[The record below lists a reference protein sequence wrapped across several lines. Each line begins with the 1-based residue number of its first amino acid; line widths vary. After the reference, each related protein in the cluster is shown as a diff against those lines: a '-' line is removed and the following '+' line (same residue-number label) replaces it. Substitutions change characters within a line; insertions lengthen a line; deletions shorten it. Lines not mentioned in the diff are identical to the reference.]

1 MQSSRGVTQLEKN
14 TERLWA
20 ALRPFANWVIFVF
33 LRYIRRPAR
42 EGGVLYKLL
51 LHLDEGHLRVPGQRK
66 EVRPLQET
74 EPRQALLDQLL
85 PLVGGEANVASTTR
99 RGSRISMTLK
109 DESLADPAA
118 LAALPFAA
126 TVSLRNGRLRLEL
139 TEQAYETRKKENLLM
154 ASKYDGLARIIVQN
168 VGGKSNIVSLTHCMT
183 RLRFKLQDE
192 SKANTDV
199 LKETDGIVTVIQ
211 SGGQYMVVIGQQVA
225 DVYDAVCTVGHI
237 TPGGA
242 VDDNGN
248 AIGSAD
254 APKEKQSLFNA
265 FVSIITT
272 VFAPCLGVLAATG
285 IVKGFISLFVA
296 IGVLSNTSGTYNILY
311 SLGDSFFYFMPMLLA
326 YTASKKFG
334 LPELEGMTIG
344 AALLYPYL
352 STTSGMDISNLFGI
366 PVVMPASGNYTSSV
380 LPIVCAI
387 AFAAWFEKKYKK
399 FIPDSC
405 KLFFVPLI
413 TCGVTF
419 ILTLWIIGPITSLLG
434 DGLGIALNAIA
445 NFNGIL
451 LGAVVGGLWQI
462 LVMFGLHWAT
472 VPLMLNDLATK
483 GYSNA
488 LTPSARL
495 PVWLPLMPMLP
506 PRKSACWLARLWAPS
521 TPLWPMPISRS
532 RSTAAPSAP
541 WSPTPLSLCCIRTRS
556 MLPITSLPLPTPRP
570 LPMPLRCAALPMPL
584 PAALPI

>member
-1 MQSSRGVTQLEKN
+1 M
-14 TERLWA
+14 
-20 ALRPFANWVIFVF
+20 
-33 LRYIRRPAR
+33 
-42 EGGVLYKLL
+42 
-51 LHLDEGHLRVPGQRK
+51 
-66 EVRPLQET
+66 
-74 EPRQALLDQLL
+74 
-85 PLVGGEANVASTTR
+85 ASLTR
-99 RGSRISMTLK
+99 RGNRISAQLK

-118 LAALPFAA
+118 LAALPSTAA
-126 TVSLRNGRLRLEL
+126 VSVKNGRLRLEL
-139 TEQAYETRKKENLLM
+139 TEQAYEKSKKENLLM
-154 ASKYDGLARIIVQN
+154 ASKYDGLARIIIQN

-248 AIGSAD
+248 ATGSAE

-265 FVSIITT
+265 FVSIVTT

-352 STTSGMDISNLFGI
+352 STTSGMDISNLFGSRSLCLLPATTPPAFSPSSAPSHLQHGSRRSI
-366 PVVMPASGNYTSSV
+366 KSSSRIPASCSLCRSS
-380 LPIVCAI
+380 P
-387 AFAAWFEKKYKK
+387 AA
-399 FIPDSC
+399 S
-405 KLFFVPLI
+405 
-413 TCGVTF
+413 
-419 ILTLWIIGPITSLLG
+419 
-434 DGLGIALNAIA
+434 
-445 NFNGIL
+445 
-451 LGAVVGGLWQI
+451 
-462 LVMFGLHWAT
+462 
-472 VPLMLNDLATK
+472 
-483 GYSNA
+483 
-488 LTPSARL
+488 
-495 PVWLPLMPMLP
+495 
-506 PRKSACWLARLWAPS
+506 
-521 TPLWPMPISRS
+521 
-532 RSTAAPSAP
+532 
-541 WSPTPLSLCCIRTRS
+541 PLSSRCGSSDPSPLCWAMVWALHS
-556 MLPITSLPLPTPRP
+556 MQSQTLTAS
-570 LPMPLRCAALPMPL
+570 CWALL
-584 PAALPI
+584 

>member
-1 MQSSRGVTQLEKN
+1 M
-14 TERLWA
+14 
-20 ALRPFANWVIFVF
+20 
-33 LRYIRRPAR
+33 
-42 EGGVLYKLL
+42 
-51 LHLDEGHLRVPGQRK
+51 PGQRK

-488 LTPSARL
+488 LTGMFGCTFAQCGA
-495 PVWLPLMPMLP
+495 V
-506 PRKSACWLARLWAPS
+506 LAIYLKTKNS
-521 TPLWPMPISRS
+521 KTK
-532 RSTAAPSAP
+532 
-541 WSPTPLSLCCIRTRS
+541 SLCVPALISGIFGVTEPAIYGVTLPKKKPFIYSCIAGAIGGAFTGLMGTRS
-556 MLPITSLPLPTPRP
+556 YSIGGLGLFGLPSFIDTTGDMGITNMIYIIIAILIASVVGF
-570 LPMPLRCAALPMPL
+570 ALTYTL
-584 PAALPI
+584 YKDE

>member
-1 MQSSRGVTQLEKN
+1 
-14 TERLWA
+14 
-20 ALRPFANWVIFVF
+20 
-33 LRYIRRPAR
+33 
-42 EGGVLYKLL
+42 
-51 LHLDEGHLRVPGQRK
+51 
-66 EVRPLQET
+66 
-74 EPRQALLDQLL
+74 
-85 PLVGGEANVASTTR
+85 
-99 RGSRISMTLK
+99 
-109 DESLADPAA
+109 
-118 LAALPFAA
+118 
-126 TVSLRNGRLRLEL
+126 
-139 TEQAYETRKKENLLM
+139 M
-154 ASKYDGLARIIVQN
+154 ASKYDGLARIIIQN

-248 AIGSAD
+248 ATGSAE
-254 APKEKQSLFNA
+254 APKEKQGLFNA
-265 FVSIITT
+265 FVSIVTT

-296 IGVLSNTSGTYNILY
+296 IGVLSSTSATYNILY

-380 LPIVCAI
+380 LPIICAI

-451 LGAVVGGLWQI
+451 LGAVVGAVADPGHVRSALGYRASDAERSGHQGLLQRTDRY
-462 LVMFGLHWAT
+462 VRLHLCT
-472 VPLMLNDLATK
+472 VRCRAGNLPQDQEPQDQEPVHPRTDLRYRRCYRA
-483 GYSNA
+483 GNLRPDPAQEEA
-488 LTPSARL
+488 LYHHLHRGCHY
-495 PVWLPLMPMLP
+495 
-506 PRKSACWLARLWAPS
+506 R
-521 TPLWPMPISRS
+521 
-532 RSTAAPSAP
+532 
-541 WSPTPLSLCCIRTRS
+541 
-556 MLPITSLPLPTPRP
+556 
-570 LPMPLRCAALPMPL
+570 RCPDG
-584 PAALPI
+584 I

>member
-1 MQSSRGVTQLEKN
+1 MAELKQDPS
-14 TERLWA
+14 
-20 ALRPFANWVIFVF
+20 
-33 LRYIRRPAR
+33 
-42 EGGVLYKLL
+42 
-51 LHLDEGHLRVPGQRK
+51 
-66 EVRPLQET
+66 
-74 EPRQALLDQLL
+74 QALLSLL
-85 PLVGGEANVASTTR
+85 YPLLGGEANVASITR
-99 RGSRISMTLK
+99 RGNRISAQLK

-118 LAALPFAA
+118 LAALPSTAA
-126 TVSLRNGRLRLEL
+126 VSVKNGRLRLEL
-139 TEQAYETRKKENLLM
+139 TEHAYEKSKKENLLM
-154 ASKYDGLARIIVQN
+154 ASKYDGLARIIIQN

-248 AIGSAD
+248 ATGSAE

-265 FVSIITT
+265 FVSIVTT

-352 STTSGMDISNLFGI
+352 SAVRRIKIPGRGLPVFFPGVLTDNNIINEYSRDRHILRIDSTCLYNLFDLCDHVSAVPFGSQNRRKHFQFHSLFGGCQI
-366 PVVMPASGNYTSSV
+366 SHLVTTRTPDYAYINRYLFVKHV
-380 LPIVCAI
+380 LFTIIFDDIYNIFQRLC
-387 AFAAWFEKKYKK
+387 
-399 FIPDSC
+399 
-405 KLFFVPLI
+405 PLI
-413 TCGVTF
+413 HLSAFHT
-419 ILTLWIIGPITSLLG
+419 WINKCSQS
-434 DGLGIALNAIA
+434 D
-445 NFNGIL
+445 F
-451 LGAVVGGLWQI
+451 
-462 LVMFGLHWAT
+462 
-472 VPLMLNDLATK
+472 
-483 GYSNA
+483 
-488 LTPSARL
+488 
-495 PVWLPLMPMLP
+495 
-506 PRKSACWLARLWAPS
+506 
-521 TPLWPMPISRS
+521 
-532 RSTAAPSAP
+532 
-541 WSPTPLSLCCIRTRS
+541 
-556 MLPITSLPLPTPRP
+556 
-570 LPMPLRCAALPMPL
+570 
-584 PAALPI
+584 

>member
-1 MQSSRGVTQLEKN
+1 
-14 TERLWA
+14 
-20 ALRPFANWVIFVF
+20 
-33 LRYIRRPAR
+33 
-42 EGGVLYKLL
+42 
-51 LHLDEGHLRVPGQRK
+51 
-66 EVRPLQET
+66 
-74 EPRQALLDQLL
+74 
-85 PLVGGEANVASTTR
+85 
-99 RGSRISMTLK
+99 
-109 DESLADPAA
+109 
-118 LAALPFAA
+118 
-126 TVSLRNGRLRLEL
+126 
-139 TEQAYETRKKENLLM
+139 M
-154 ASKYDGLARIIVQN
+154 ASKYDGLARIIIQN

-248 AIGSAD
+248 ATGSAE
-254 APKEKQSLFNA
+254 APKEKQGLFNA
-265 FVSIITT
+265 FVSIVTT

-296 IGVLSNTSGTYNILY
+296 IGVLSSTSATYNILY

-488 LTPSARL
+488 LTGMFGCTFAQCGA
-495 PVWLPLMPMLP
+495 V
-506 PRKSACWLARLWAPS
+506 LAIYLKTKNS
-521 TPLWPMPISRS
+521 KTK
-532 RSTAAPSAP
+532 
-541 WSPTPLSLCCIRTRS
+541 SLCIPALISGIAGVTEPAIYGLTLPKKKPFIITCIVGA
-556 MLPITSLPLPTPRP
+556 ITG
-570 LPMPLRCAALPMPL
+570 AALMAFNVTGYTSAGTGIFGYTAYINTVTNDISGMIASIVISL
-584 PAALPI
+584 IAVVLAFVLVYVTYSDEPAKAKK

>member
-1 MQSSRGVTQLEKN
+1 M
-14 TERLWA
+14 
-20 ALRPFANWVIFVF
+20 
-33 LRYIRRPAR
+33 
-42 EGGVLYKLL
+42 
-51 LHLDEGHLRVPGQRK
+51 PGQK
-66 EVRPLQET
+66 GSAAPLQET

-85 PLVGGEANVASTTR
+85 PLVGGEANVVSTTR

-118 LAALPFAA
+118 LTALPFAA

-488 LTPSARL
+488 LTGMFGCTFAQCGA
-495 PVWLPLMPMLP
+495 V
-506 PRKSACWLARLWAPS
+506 LAIYLKTKNS
-521 TPLWPMPISRS
+521 KTK
-532 RSTAAPSAP
+532 
-541 WSPTPLSLCCIRTRS
+541 SLCVPALISGIAGVTEPAIYGLTLPKKKPFIITCIVGA
-556 MLPITSLPLPTPRP
+556 ITG
-570 LPMPLRCAALPMPL
+570 AALMAFNVTGYTSAGTGIFGYTAYINTVTNDISGMIASIVISL
-584 PAALPI
+584 IAVVLAFVMVYVTYSDEPAKAKK